1 MEEGQGE
8 GVLRQGRREPRAGL
22 DRRVAALRGGG
33 EAGHCSGAAGGR
45 GVAALEAL
53 FPVSLQHVGEP
64 EALAAHAAGVRF
76 LARVGAAVALHVG
89 PAGEALAADFT
100 DERFLSGMGLH
111 MFIKILF
118 HVKIFPTPLTH
129 ELLVADMYAHV

>member
-1 MEEGQGE
+1 MEEGQRE
-8 GVLRQGRREPRAGL
+8 GVWRQGRREPRARL

-33 EAGHCSGAAGGR
+33 EAGHCSGAAGRR
-45 GVAALEAL
+45 GVATLEAL
-53 FPVSLQHVGEP
+53 FPVSLQHVGEA

-100 DERFLSGMGLH
+100 DERFLSCN
-111 MFIKILF
+111 IKEDRSQQLQQYKQ
-118 HVKIFPTPLTH
+118 VKTGRKTSKKTKTNTK
-129 ELLVADMYAHV
+129 